1 MRSYPQCLA
10 AFTPTFRQTSTNY
23 YAPYMNATMVAPGTV
38 RLTVRAAQ
46 SAPGD
51 MHSREAAVDVTQHQF
66 REFCEDALRRLR
78 GLDAK

>member
-10 AFTPTFRQTSTNY
+10 AFTSAFRQTSTNY

-38 RLTVRAAQ
+38 RLTVRAPQ

-51 MHSREAAVDVTQHQF
+51 MHPREAAVDVTQQQF
-66 REFCEDALRRLR
+66 KEFCEDALGRLSE
-78 GLDAK
+78 LDAK